1 MATRRIERR
10 LRPTSRAIG
19 LVVIGVLLAAAAV
32 VFGRGELLALGGF
45 LVALPIV
52 AFVLRL
58 IWRPRLEAERTIYP
72 TTLAVGDRMRVVTE
86 VRNRSWIALEPSSYM
101 DLLPGAEPSSIGGV
115 LPAIGSRLNRN
126 EDKRR
131 RRVAYGIDSMR
142 RGVHEVGPLFFDN
155 IDGLGLTRRVLKI
168 GEATSVEVWPRVV
181 ELTAM
186 SVPSGKSG
194 GEVEAGVAQSGD
206 SDDVLT
212 RDYRRGDPLR
222 RIHWRATA
230 HAGELRVRQE
240 EHHAE
245 DTSVVILDTSEA
257 QAGEEPK
264 APLTLIDLMNEQALP
279 ATAVDAEFELAVSLA
294 ASVLARFHRFGYETE
309 LFETHA
315 DPEGDTEST
324 RTPSEEAL
332 EGVMRRLMLTQP
344 HSADAERREACAEVV
359 DDISRVARTPVVYV
373 HRHLAGE
380 GLTAI
385 RSLSSFAS
393 PALALIVSAKPVP
406 PATLKSFTEAGW
418 NVAVYSPA
426 RAKPF
431 TPVLELEATA

>member
-115 LPAIGSRLNRN
+115 LPAIGSRFNRN

-181 ELTAM
+181 ELPAM

>member
-1 MATRRIERR
+1 MATKRIERR

-19 LVVIGVLLAAAAV
+19 LVVVGVLLGAAAV

-45 LVALPIV
+45 LVALPLV
-52 AFVLRL
+52 AYVLRL

-86 VRNRSWIALEPSSYM
+86 VRNRSWIALEPSSYL
-101 DLLPGAEPSSIGGV
+101 DLLPGAEPSSVGGV
-115 LPAIGSRLNRN
+115 LPAIGSRINRN

-131 RRVAYGIDSMR
+131 RRVAYGVDSMR

-155 IDGLGLTRRVLKI
+155 MDGLGLTRRVLKI
-168 GEATSVEVWPRVV
+168 GEATEVEVWPRVV
-181 ELTAM
+181 DLPAM

-245 DTSVVILDTSEA
+245 DTSVVILDTSGAPEV
-257 QAGEEPK
+257 EEPK
-264 APLTLIDLMNEQALP
+264 APMTIIDLMNEQAGP
-279 ATAVDAEFELAVSLA
+279 MTAVDAEFELAVSLA

-315 DPEGDTEST
+315 ALDGDAEST

-344 HSADAERREACAEVV
+344 DAERREACAEVV

-373 HRHLAGE
+373 HRHLTGD
-380 GLTAI
+380 GLAAI
-385 RSLSSFAS
+385 RSLSSVAS
-393 PALALIVSAKPVP
+393 PALALIVSDEPVP
-406 PATLKSFTEAGW
+406 PATLTSFTEAGW
-418 NVAVYSPA
+418 NVAVYSPTRA
-426 RAKPF
+426 RPF
-431 TPVLELEATA
+431 SPVLELEATA

>member
-86 VRNRSWIALEPSSYM
+86 VRNRSWIALEPSPYM

-181 ELTAM
+181 ELPAM

>member
-1 MATRRIERR
+1 M
-10 LRPTSRAIG
+10 
-19 LVVIGVLLAAAAV
+19 VVGVLLAAAAF
-32 VFGRGELLALGGF
+32 VFGRSELLALGGF
-45 LVALPIV
+45 LVALPLV
-52 AFVLRL
+52 AYVLRL

-86 VRNRSWIALEPSSYM
+86 VRNRSWIALEPSSYL
-101 DLLPGAEPSSIGGV
+101 DLLPGAEPSSVGGV

-131 RRVAYGIDSMR
+131 RRVAYGVDSMR

-155 IDGLGLTRRVLKI
+155 FDGLGLTRRVLKI
-168 GEATSVEVWPRVV
+168 DDAVEVEVWPRVV
-181 ELTAM
+181 ELPAM

-245 DTSVVILDTSEA
+245 DTSVVILDASGAPEA
-257 QAGEEPK
+257 EEPK
-264 APLTLIDLMNEQALP
+264 APLTIIDLMNEPTAK
-279 ATAVDAEFELAVSLA
+279 ATAVDGEFELAVSLA

-315 DPEGDTEST
+315 DLEGDTEST

-344 HSADAERREACAEVV
+344 DAPGAERRQACAEVV
-359 DDISRVARTPVVYV
+359 DDISRVARTPIVYV
-373 HRHLAGE
+373 HRHLGGAG
-380 GLTAI
+380 LAAI
-385 RSLSSFAS
+385 QSLSSFAS
-393 PALALIVSAKPVP
+393 PALVLIVSAKPVP
-406 PATLKSFTEAGW
+406 QATLKSFTDAGW
-418 NVAVYSPA
+418 NVAVYSPD
-426 RAKPF
+426 RSRPF
-431 TPVLELEATA
+431 VPLLELEATA

>member
-181 ELTAM
+181 ELPAM

-332 EGVMRRLMLTQP
+332 EGVMRR
-344 HSADAERREACAEVV
+344 EACAEVV